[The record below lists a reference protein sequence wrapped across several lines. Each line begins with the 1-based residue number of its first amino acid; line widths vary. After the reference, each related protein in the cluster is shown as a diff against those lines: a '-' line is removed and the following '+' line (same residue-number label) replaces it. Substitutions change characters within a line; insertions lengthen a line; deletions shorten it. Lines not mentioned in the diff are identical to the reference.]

1 MAALAKR
8 ARKIISQLAPAAIY
22 ACLLAAF
29 WEAVQHFQL
38 SGTLGGH
45 LASAFIC
52 FALLLV
58 PLWFF
63 AFASPR
69 NRRSPGAHA
78 TARTPA
84 RWIRAQVASRPRR
97 IALAALAAVP
107 YLMFSIPRHQLQWP
121 LALAMAAF
129 PVVLAA
135 LVPGWTAEPRFSWR
149 DAVVMLALAAVLEL
163 GLLSPAWPYRG
174 LGSLPK
180 IYLADVA
187 LYVYLVIRGIRG
199 MGYSFAF
206 SRRTLPIALRELL
219 FFTPFGIGLGLAL
232 KFISYQ
238 PRLPSPANVV
248 AAVLVTFLLTAVPE
262 ELFFRGILQNLL
274 ERRIGR
280 RGALVLTAVLFGLS
294 HFHKGAAFNWRYVL
308 LATIAG
314 IFYGRAWR
322 AERKVLTSSIT
333 HTAVDV
339 IWSLWFR

>member
-29 WEAVQHFQL
+29 WGAVQHFQL

-69 NRRSPGAHA
+69 NRCSAGAHA
-78 TARTPA
+78 TTRTPA
-84 RWIRAQVASRPRR
+84 RWIRAWVASRPGR

-107 YLMFSIPRHQLQWP
+107 YLVFSIPRHQLQWP
-121 LALAMAAF
+121 LAFAMAAF

-135 LVPGWTAEPRFSWR
+135 LVPDWTAEPRFFWR

-187 LYVYLVIRGIRG
+187 LYVYLVMRGIRG

-219 FFTPFGIGLGLAL
+219 FFAPFGIGLGLAL
-232 KFISYQ
+232 KFIAYQ
-238 PRLPSPANVV
+238 PRLPSPVTVV

-280 RGALVLTAVLFGLS
+280 RGALVLTSVLFGLS